1 MSEKKGLV
9 RFEAK
14 EWNAGGAINFYGSRK
29 PRSFIIEVTIS
40 TEVRGELLQQA
51 VEKTLQR
58 MPYYA
63 STFVRKKGLYYYA
76 DNNLPFVVAESEKP
90 RIVGGA
96 VTNYHMLDVTFWKK
110 KISFA
115 MFHGLCDGLGFNR
128 FIEAVLYHYFCLK
141 DGKMYSDEGIWTEKI
156 PYDPAERS
164 DPFAEKTKVNTKEL
178 KKLAGGEKRFRLP
191 EFANYAGPTM
201 YSMPLRIKTGD
212 FLGWCKS
219 VSASPAAGVSAIMT
233 QAVARECDVQ
243 EGVIMSVLP
252 FSLRKFLHADK
263 TFKNCVSA
271 IFLPVKPADARSM
284 STGELAAR
292 QREAMKA
299 QMGEEMAKLLSASIN
314 MIIHLG
320 KKLPGYFLKNK
331 LMAMGETHPQD
342 TFFIDY
348 VGGLKTNDYTDQI
361 TEVRY
366 LNADPAFGSSFVIMN
381 ETAGY
386 FYINFTQNFNSDRY
400 YLAFVT
406 ILDELGVPC
415 EKLPYESFLNPEV
428 ELPPEQRR

>member
-1 MSEKKGLV
+1 MPKNEPI

-29 PRSFIIEVTIS
+29 PRSFIIEVVLS
-40 TEVRGELLQQA
+40 TEVQRGLLQQA
-51 VEKTLQR
+51 VDKTLQR

-76 DNNLPFVVAESEKP
+76 DNDLPFVVAESEKP
-90 RIVGGA
+90 RVIGGEI
-96 VTNYHMLDVTFWKK
+96 TNYHMLDVTYWKNR
-110 KISFA
+110 ISFA
-115 MFHGLCDGLGFNR
+115 MFHGVCDGLGFNR

-141 DGKMYSDEGIWTEKI
+141 DGKTYSDEGIVTEKT
-156 PYDPAERS
+156 PYDPAECF
-164 DPFAEKTKVNTKEL
+164 DPFAEKTKADTKEL

-191 EFANYAGPTM
+191 EFAHYEGPTM
-201 YSMPLRIKTGD
+201 YSMPLRIKTED
-212 FLGWCKS
+212 FLKWCKS
-219 VSASPAAGVSAIMT
+219 VSSSPAAAVSAIMT

-263 TFKNCVSA
+263 TFKNCVST
-271 IFLPVKPADARSM
+271 IFLPVKPADARTLT
-284 STGELAAR
+284 TGELAAR

-299 QMGEEMAKLLSASIN
+299 QMSEEMAKLLSSSVN
-314 MIIHLG
+314 LIIHLG
-320 KKLPGYFLKNK
+320 KKLPGHFLKNK

-348 VGGLKTNDYTDQI
+348 VGSLTTNDYTDQI
-361 TEVRY
+361 KEVRY

-381 ETAGY
+381 ATAGY
-386 FYINFTQNFNSDRY
+386 FYINFTQNFNNDRY
-400 YLAFVT
+400 YQAFTV
-406 ILDELGVPC
+406 ILDELGIPC

-428 ELPPEQRR
+428 ELPPEQKR

>member
-1 MSEKKGLV
+1 MGQKNESI

-29 PRSFIIEVTIS
+29 PRSFIIEVSIS
-40 TEVRGELLQQA
+40 TDVQGDLLQQA
-51 VEKTLQR
+51 VDKTLER

-76 DNNLPFVVAESEKP
+76 DNDLPFVVAESEKP
-90 RIVGGA
+90 RVIGGA
-96 VTNYHMLDVTFWKK
+96 LTNYHMLDVTFWKNR
-110 KISFA
+110 ISFA
-115 MFHGLCDGLGFNR
+115 MFHGVCDGLGFNR

-141 DGKMYSDEGIWTEKI
+141 DGKTYSDEGIVTEKT
-156 PYDPAERS
+156 PYDPAERF
-164 DPFAEKTKVNTKEL
+164 DPFAEKTKADTKEL
-178 KKLAGGEKRFRLP
+178 KKLADSEKSFRLP
-191 EFANYAGPTM
+191 EFAHYEGSTM
-201 YSMPLRIKTGD
+201 YSMPLLIKTED
-212 FLGWCKS
+212 FLKWCKS
-219 VSASPAAGVSAIMT
+219 VSSSPAAGVSAIMT

-271 IFLPVKPADARSM
+271 IFLPVKPADAHAL

-299 QMGEEMAKLLSASIN
+299 QMGEEMAKLLSSSIN
-314 MIIHLG
+314 LIIHLG
-320 KKLPGYFLKNK
+320 KKLPGHYLKNK
-331 LMAMGETHPQD
+331 LMAMSETHPQD

-361 TEVRY
+361 TGVRY

-386 FYINFTQNFNSDRY
+386 FYINFTQNFNNDRY
-400 YLAFVT
+400 YRAFT
-406 ILDELGVPC
+406 AILDELGIPW

>member
-1 MSEKKGLV
+1 MAQNHGAI

-29 PRSFIIEVTIS
+29 PRSFIIEVMIS
-40 TEVRGELLQQA
+40 TDVRGDLLQQA

-76 DNNLPFVVAESEKP
+76 DNDLPFLVAESEKP
-90 RIVGGA
+90 RVIGGA
-96 VTNYHMLDVTFWKK
+96 ATNYHMLDVTFWKN

-115 MFHGLCDGLGFNR
+115 MFHGVCDGLGFNR

-141 DGKMYSDEGIWTEKI
+141 DGKTYSDEGIWTENT
-156 PYDPAERS
+156 PYDPAELF
-164 DPFAEKTKVNTKEL
+164 DPFAEKTKADTKEL

-191 EFANYAGPTM
+191 EFANYQGPTM
-201 YSMPLRIKTGD
+201 HSLPLRIRTEDLLK
-212 FLGWCKS
+212 WCKS
-219 VSASPAAGVSAIMT
+219 VSASPAAAVSAIMT
-233 QAVARECDVQ
+233 QAVVRECDVR
-243 EGVIMSVLP
+243 EGVVMSVLP

-271 IFLPVKPADARSM
+271 IFLPVKPEDARRM

-292 QREAMKA
+292 QRQAMKA
-299 QMGEEMAKLLSASIN
+299 QMSEEMAKLLSSSVNLIV
-314 MIIHLG
+314 HLG

-348 VGGLKTNDYTDQI
+348 VGSLKTNDYTDQI

-386 FYINFTQNFNSDRY
+386 FYLNFTQNFSSDRY
-400 YLAFVT
+400 CLAFIK
-406 ILDELGVPC
+406 ILDELGIPC
-415 EKLPYESFLNPEV
+415 EKLPYETFLNPEV
-428 ELPPEQRR
+428 ELPPEQGR